1 MSDLAP
7 ISPSRAGT
15 LVGLAM
21 ALAGIGSTATSV
33 ALPSISA
40 AMDLGPVGSAWILGS
55 FVVGVAVSAPVYGRL
70 SDRFGSRWPLAT
82 GLLLLASGSV
92 IAAVAWHPALLYI
105 GRATS
110 GMGAGAVP
118 ALSGVLLSSRFDGD
132 ERSEA
137 LARCG
142 ALSVGSALGVLIG
155 GTLDAALGWRAV
167 LLLPVVIVVIAPT
180 MVRIA
185 PSQRLPGRTDVTGI
199 ALVAVSV
206 IGLVMVL
213 QGSTSGAIV
222 AVTGAV
228 ALLTGLPLLLRHTKR
243 HPDGLLPSAIVEDRV
258 FITTGIAGM
267 AVPGSFYAAL
277 VLIPPTLVRAYGW
290 SPAQIG
296 VALLPSAVLGV
307 VVPRVMRR
315 LPIPM
320 SRLTPFS
327 IALGGAGLLLAGL
340 AIDNGFVVAFSF
352 AGVTICF
359 GFAQGA
365 MVDRVSNSSSGTR
378 GAMIGAY
385 TLMFFAGGAISSGLA
400 GLISAAATPRV
411 AFVVLAFVMFAG
423 AWLLAATWHS
433 GEREV
438 GAARPTI

>member
-1 MSDLAP
+1 MREPAP
-7 ISPSRAGT
+7 ISPGRAGT

-21 ALAGIGSTATSV
+21 ALAGIGSSATSV

-40 AMDLGPVGSAWILGS
+40 ALDLGPVGTAWILGA

-82 GLLLLASGSV
+82 GLMLLAAGSV
-92 IAAVAWHPALLYI
+92 VAAAAWHPAVLYL
-105 GRATS
+105 GRAMS

-118 ALSGVLLSSRFDGD
+118 ALSGVLLASRFDDD

-155 GTLDAALGWRAV
+155 GTLDAVIGWRAV
-167 LLLPVVIVVIAPT
+167 LLLPVVIVGIAPT

-185 PSQRLPGRTDVTGI
+185 PSQRRPGHTDAAGI
-199 ALVAVSV
+199 GLVAVTV

-213 QGSTSGAIV
+213 QGSTSGAVV
-222 AVTGAV
+222 AVVGAV
-228 ALLTGLPLLLRHTKR
+228 ALLTGLPLLLRHTAR
-243 HPDGLLPSAIVEDRV
+243 HPDGLLPSAIVHDRV

-277 VLIPPTLVRAYGW
+277 VLIPSTLVRAYGW

-296 VALLPSAVLGV
+296 LSLLPAAVIGV
-307 VVPRVMRR
+307 VAPRAMRR
-315 LPIPM
+315 LPIPVP
-320 SRLTPFS
+320 RLTAAA
-327 IALGGAGLLLAGL
+327 IAMGGGGLLLAGL
-340 AIDNGFVVAFSF
+340 AIDNGYVVAMSF
-352 AGVTICF
+352 TGVTVCF

-365 MVDRVSNSSSGTR
+365 MVDRVSNYSTGPR
-378 GAMIGAY
+378 GAMIGTY
-385 TLMFFAGGAISSGLA
+385 TLLFFAGGAISSGLA
-400 GLISAAATPRV
+400 GLISAAAGPR
-411 AFVVLAFVMFAG
+411 AAYLILACLMFAG
-423 AWLLAATWHS
+423 AGLLAATWRS
-433 GEREV
+433 DDREV
-438 GAARPTI
+438 GATPLL